1 MSCCICLDE
10 TDKRSRVA
18 SNCPSCGTCVCRPCL
33 ETYLLADESGTPVC
47 PTPSCR
53 ATWTPTF
60 LYSTLKTTFRTGAY
74 QKHREKILFDR
85 EKARLPETQEDAK
98 RYREAREAI
107 GPLVTRLNVAKRLYP
122 TRPEVLERNRQQQK
136 IRKDLNVRMN
146 ALRKSSAEYG
156 RLTKSFREIQG
167 SEGFARE
174 TDEYTRGGTR
184 GPLVRQYQE
193 THIAIRAMDE
203 TFMDQSNTWY
213 REMSQE
219 PAMVAAEAAV
229 APFRSE
235 IDLLQR
241 QIYPLN
247 HVVRFFGQITATAA
261 TATATAVPVR
271 TFVMKCPQSVCEGF
285 LTAEYKCGLCE
296 VEVCSD
302 CHVPK
307 LGAHACDPAT
317 VETIKQIRKE
327 ARSCPSCTA
336 LISKI
341 DGCDQM
347 WCTQC
352 KTAFSWRTGQIE
364 TRVIHNPHY
373 FQFMR
378 ESGQAMPRRYNPG
391 FGCEAVHGIMDTL
404 QALHTRFENKEPIL
418 IQMMN
423 YYRHILHIR
432 EVDLMRHRREAA
444 DYTQQEWR
452 RVLRVRRLVNE
463 MDDVKW
469 KRTLQQK
476 EKAHYKVSDWIHLLE
491 MYTTTSLETLARLP
505 ITATLED
512 IHQTSVE
519 LATLKEYTLTQ
530 AKAISKL
537 YGCVLPECLRAL
549 TGADTWL
556 ADAADRAMAMAVP
569 IAEGKTDRMNREMR
583 EAAATVSTTI
593 SHA

>member
-1 MSCCICLDE
+1 
-10 TDKRSRVA
+10 
-18 SNCPSCGTCVCRPCL
+18 VCRPCL
-33 ETYLLADESGTPVC
+33 ESYLLADESGTPVC
-47 PTPSCR
+47 PTPACR
-53 ATWTPTF
+53 ATWATAF
-60 LYSTLKTTFRTGAY
+60 LYNTLKSTFRTGAY

-98 RYREAREAI
+98 RYREARETI
-107 GPLVTRLNVAKRLYP
+107 GPLKARFAEAKRLYP
-122 TRPEVLERNRQQQK
+122 ARPEVLERNRQQQK

-146 ALRKSSAEYG
+146 ALRKSSAEHG
-156 RLTKSFREIQG
+156 RLTKSFREISG
-167 SEGFARE
+167 SEEFARE

-193 THIAIRAMDE
+193 THMALRAMDE
-203 TFMDQSNTWY
+203 TFMEQSNEWY

-219 PAMVAAEAAV
+219 PAMAAAEAAA
-229 APFRSE
+229 APFRQE
-235 IDLLQR
+235 LDLLQR

-247 HVVRFFGQITATAA
+247 HILAFFGEAPAGF
-261 TATATAVPVR
+261 TATATASTAAPVR

-285 LTAEYKCGLCE
+285 LSEDYKCGLCT

-391 FGCEAVHGIMDTL
+391 FGCEAVHGIVDTL
-404 QALHTRFENKEPIL
+404 QALRTRFENKEPIL

-423 YYRHILHIR
+423 YYRHVLHTR
-432 EVDLMRHRREAA
+432 EVDLLRHRREAA

-452 RVLRVRRLVNE
+452 RVLRVKRLVNE
-463 MDDVKW
+463 IDDVKW
-469 KRTLQQK
+469 KRALQQR

-491 MYTTTSLETLARLP
+491 MYTTASLETLARLP
-505 ITATLED
+505 TTATLED

-537 YGCVLPECLRAL
+537 YGCVLPECLRPL
-549 TGADTWL
+549 TGADKWL
-556 ADAADRAMAMAVP
+556 ADAADRAMAMAVPMAVP

-583 EAAATVSTTI
+583 EAVAAETI